1 MNNKALVKK
10 YNRLVHRYNE
20 LADQFDQ
27 IVSLSHEQS
36 ECLSYAKGRSDA
48 YKEVIDALIRRS
60 SCDNHSCSCHK
71 E

>member
-1 MNNKALVKK
+1 MNNKALVRK

-20 LADQFDQ
+20 LSDQFDQ
-27 IVSLSHEQS
+27 MVSLSHEQS

-48 YKEVIDALIRRS
+48 YAEVIHALIKNS
-60 SCDNHSCSCHK
+60 SYDNHSCSCDK